1 MPCPYDHVG
10 RRILMS
16 CVKALSNL
24 EKEQI
29 FRSATNG
36 LLLRYQKEMEA
47 GMSDEQLEAA
57 LKHVL
62 GIFGGSGGPKRPS
75 IAFQGSGL
83 KIWGAW
89 HVINHVKESP
99 LFQGKATM
107 NMAREVYGI
116 VNPAD
121 KEKGKQMMLF

>member
-1 MPCPYDHVG
+1 MC
-10 RRILMS
+10 
-16 CVKALSNL
+16 CAKELSNND
-24 EKEQI
+24 KELI

-89 HVINHVKESP
+89 HVINHVKEPP
-99 LFQGKATM
+99 LFQGKATIH
-107 NMAREVYGI
+107 MAREIYGI
-116 VNPAD
+116 ANPAD

>member
-1 MPCPYDHVG
+1 MPCPYDHAW
-10 RRILMS
+10 RRLLMS
-16 CVKALSNL
+16 CSKELSRSD
-24 EKEQI
+24 KEQI

-36 LLLRYQKEMEA
+36 LVLRYQKEMEA
-47 GMSDEQLEAA
+47 GMSNEQLEAA

-75 IAFQGSGL
+75 ITFQGSGL

-89 HVINHVKESP
+89 HVINHVKEPP
-99 LFQGKATM
+99 LFQGKATI

-121 KEKGKQMMLF
+121 NEKGG